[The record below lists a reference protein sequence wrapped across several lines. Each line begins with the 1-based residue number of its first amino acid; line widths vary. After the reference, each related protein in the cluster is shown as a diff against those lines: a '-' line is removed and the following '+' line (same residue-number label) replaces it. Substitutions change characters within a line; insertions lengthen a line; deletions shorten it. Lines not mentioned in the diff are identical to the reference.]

1 MLRSVSII
9 IIIIL
14 SCARNGF
21 AQDSFHNP
29 NTFTYLIEY
38 SSELSKEKSD
48 TVCGVLAV
56 RYDALTRVSSYQVSY
71 KDGTERTGRILDKTL
86 EQDRQVFLLEA
97 FFPGKKNAVMS
108 IIKGKE
114 LTNMKVAMIYYSNQD
129 EDTNKEKTC
138 ICLILL
144 DSD

>member
-38 SSELSKEKSD
+38 SSELSEEKSY